1 MDRFDRI
8 FLLHKEL
15 VRARVPVSCAR
26 LEEALECAR
35 ATVIRTIADM
45 RDHLGAPIV
54 YDRARNGYLYETA
67 AGGRYEL
74 PGLWFNA
81 EETFALLA
89 CHQLLRSLQ
98 PGLLDSEIDP
108 LRQRLERL
116 LATRQ
121 GGKGQLAK
129 RVRILGMARRVP
141 AAKVFGP
148 ASSALTLRRRLGF
161 VYDGRGSGARSART
175 VSPQRLVHYRDNWY
189 LDAFDHGAEALRTFA
204 VERMHEAQVLVD
216 KAREVADDALD
227 AELAG
232 GYGIFSGA
240 PTATAVLRFSAVRA
254 RWVADETWHPAQ
266 SSRWLDDGRY
276 ELSVPYADP
285 RELVMDVMRH
295 GADCEVVSPAPLRAL
310 VTHQL
315 RAALAAYGDAPSGAG
330 TTAATPGPGASVG
343 EPTVR

>member
-8 FLLHKEL
+8 FLLHKAL
-15 VRARVPVSCAR
+15 VRARVPVSCSQ

-54 YDRARNGYLYETA
+54 YDRPRNGYLYARDED
-67 AGGRYEL
+67 GGRYEL

-98 PGLLDSEIDP
+98 PGLLDGEIDP

-121 GGKGQLAK
+121 GGKGQLAR
-129 RVRILGMARRVP
+129 RVRILGMARRMP
-141 AAKVFGP
+141 ASEVFGP
-148 ASSALTLRRRLGF
+148 VSSALTLRRQLACD
-161 VYDGRGSGARSART
+161 YDGRGRGSRTART

-189 LDAFDHGAEALRTFA
+189 LDAWDHGAQALRTFA
-204 VERMHEAQVLVD
+204 VERLREARMLAAKAHEVSDA
-216 KAREVADDALD
+216 ALD

-232 GYGIFSGA
+232 AYGIFAGA
-240 PTATAVLRFSAVRA
+240 PSATAVLRFSARRA
-254 RWVADETWHPAQ
+254 RWIADETWHPAQ
-266 SSRWLDDGRY
+266 VARWLEDGSY
-276 ELSVPYADP
+276 ELSLPYGDP
-285 RELVMDVMRH
+285 RELVLDVLRF
-295 GADCEVVSPAPLRAL
+295 GPDCEVVAPPDLRAL
-310 VTHQL
+310 VQNRL
-315 RAALAAYGDAPSGAG
+315 REALSIYQPAAG
-330 TTAATPGPGASVG
+330 G
-343 EPTVR
+343 E

>member
-35 ATVIRTIADM
+35 ATVIRTIGDM

-54 YDRARNGYLYETA
+54 YDRARNGYLYA
-67 AGGRYEL
+67 KDDSGGRYEL

-108 LRQRLERL
+108 LRQRLEKL

-129 RVRILGMARRVP
+129 RVRILGMARRAP
-141 AAKVFGP
+141 RAEVFGP
-148 ASSALTLRRRLGF
+148 ASSALTLRRQLEFG
-161 VYDGRGSGARSART
+161 YDGRGRGVRSQRC

-189 LDAFDHGAEALRTFA
+189 LDAWDHGAAALRTFA
-204 VERMHEAQVLVD
+204 VERMQDVSISTNRAHEVPEAT
-216 KAREVADDALD
+216 LD

-240 PTATAVLRFSAVRA
+240 ATATAVLHFSALRA
-254 RWVADETWHPAQ
+254 RWIADETWHPDQHA
-266 SSRWLDDGRY
+266 RWLEDGRY
-276 ELSVPYADP
+276 ELQVPYSDP
-285 RELVMDVMRH
+285 RELVMDVLRC
-295 GADCEVVSPAPLRAL
+295 GEDCEVVAPAALREEIHAR
-310 VTHQL
+310 L
-315 RAALAAYGDAPSGAG
+315 RAALACYDAGAG
-330 TTAATPGPGASVG
+330 RDDG
-343 EPTVR
+343 

>member
-26 LEEALECAR
+26 LGEALECAR

-54 YDRARNGYLYETA
+54 YDRPRNGYLYATGE
-67 AGGRYEL
+67 GGRYEL

-108 LRQRLERL
+108 LRQRLEKL

-129 RVRILGMARRVP
+129 RVRILGIARRVP
-141 AAKVFGP
+141 ASEVFGP
-148 ASSALTLRRRLGF
+148 ASSALTLRRQF
-161 VYDGRGSGARSART
+161 AFDYDGRGSGTRTARS

-189 LDAFDHGAEALRTFA
+189 LDAWDHGAEGLRTFA
-204 VERMHEAQVLVD
+204 VERMHHPQLLT
-216 KAREVADDALD
+216 ARAIDVADTTLD

-240 PTATAVLRFSAVRA
+240 PTATAVLRFSALRA
-254 RWVADETWHPAQ
+254 RWVADEVWHPGQ
-266 SSRWLDDGRY
+266 VGLWLPDGRY
-276 ELSVPYADP
+276 ELSLPYADP
-285 RELVMDVMRH
+285 RELVMDVLRF
-295 GADCEVVSPAPLRAL
+295 GPDCEVV
-310 VTHQL
+310 
-315 RAALAAYGDAPSGAG
+315 APSALRELVRNRLGEALSIYEP
-330 TTAATPGPGASVG
+330 AASGRTGRAQA
-343 EPTVR
+343 

>member
-54 YDRARNGYLYETA
+54 YDRARNGYLYA
-67 AGGRYEL
+67 KDDSGGRYEL

-108 LRQRLERL
+108 LRQRLEKL

-129 RVRILGMARRVP
+129 RVRILGMARRAPTP
-141 AAKVFGP
+141 AVFGP
-148 ASSALTLRRRLGF
+148 ASSALTLRRQLSF
-161 VYDGRGSGARSART
+161 DYDGRGAGTRT
-175 VSPQRLVHYRDNWY
+175 SRVVSPQRLVHYRDNWY
-189 LDAFDHGAEALRTFA
+189 LDAFDHGANGLRTFA
-204 VERMHEAQVLVD
+204 VERMHDAQLLTTRAQDIADSVLD
-216 KAREVADDALD
+216 Q
-227 AELAG
+227 ELAG
-232 GYGIFSGA
+232 GYGIFAGA
-240 PTATAVLRFSAVRA
+240 PTATAVLLFSAVRA

-266 SSRWLDDGRY
+266 TARWLDDGRY
-276 ELSVPYADP
+276 ELSMPYSDM
-285 RELVMDVMRH
+285 RELVMDVLRH
-295 GADCEVVSPAPLRAL
+295 GADCEVLAPPVLRVAVAEAL
-310 VTHQL
+310 RQ
-315 RAALAAYGDAPSGAG
+315 ALARYGG
-330 TTAATPGPGASVG
+330 TD
-343 EPTVR
+343 

>member
-35 ATVIRTIADM
+35 ATVIRTIGDM

-54 YDRARNGYLYETA
+54 YDRARNGYLYAQDEH
-67 AGGRYEL
+67 GGRYEL

-108 LRQRLERL
+108 LRQRLEKL

-141 AAKVFGP
+141 RADVFGP
-148 ASSALTLRRRLGF
+148 TSSALTLRRQLEF
-161 VYDGRGSGARSART
+161 AYDGRGRGTRSQRC

-189 LDAFDHGAEALRTFA
+189 LDAWDHAAAGLRTFA
-204 VERMHEAQVLVD
+204 VERMQDVRISATRAHEVP
-216 KAREVADDALD
+216 DATLD

-240 PTATAVLRFSAVRA
+240 PTATAVLRFSALRA
-254 RWVADETWHPAQ
+254 RWIADETWHPEQVA
-266 SSRWLDDGRY
+266 RWLDDGRY
-276 ELSVPYADP
+276 ELQVPYSDA
-285 RELVMDVMRH
+285 RELAMDILRC
-295 GADCEVVSPAPLRAL
+295 GEDCEVVAPAPLRA
-310 VTHQL
+310 QIRARL
-315 RAALAAYGDAPSGAG
+315 RAALACYEDDASRA
-330 TTAATPGPGASVG
+330 
-343 EPTVR
+343 

>member
-54 YDRARNGYLYETA
+54 YDRPRNGYLYATGEG
-67 AGGRYEL
+67 GGRYEL

-108 LRQRLERL
+108 LRQRLEQL

-121 GGKGQLAK
+121 GGKGQLAR

-141 AAKVFGP
+141 AAEVFGP
-148 ASSALTLRRRLGF
+148 VSSALTLRRQLAF
-161 VYDGRGSGARSART
+161 DYDGRGSGSRTART

-189 LDAFDHGAEALRTFA
+189 LDAWDHGAEGLRTFA
-204 VERMHEAQVLVD
+204 VERMHDARALATKAQ
-216 KAREVADDALD
+216 EVPDATLD

-232 GYGIFSGA
+232 GYGIFAGA
-240 PTATAVLRFSAVRA
+240 PSATAVLRFSAHRA

-266 SSRWLDDGRY
+266 TARWLADGRY
-276 ELSVPYADP
+276 ELSMPYSDP
-285 RELVMDVMRH
+285 RELVMDVLRF
-295 GADCEVVSPAPLRAL
+295 GPDCEVAAPPDLRAL
-310 VTHQL
+310 VRNRL
-315 RAALAAYGDAPSGAG
+315 REALSIYGPAAG
-330 TTAATPGPGASVG
+330 G
-343 EPTVR
+343 ETSEDQP

>member
-54 YDRARNGYLYETA
+54 YDRARNGYLYAKEEG
-67 AGGRYEL
+67 GGRYEL

-108 LRQRLERL
+108 LRQRLEKL

-129 RVRILGMARRVP
+129 RVRILGMARRAPTP
-141 AAKVFGP
+141 AVFGP
-148 ASSALTLRRRLGF
+148 ASSALTLRRQLAFG
-161 VYDGRGSGARSART
+161 YDGRGAGTRTARV

-189 LDAFDHGAEALRTFA
+189 LDAFDHGADGLRTFA
-204 VERMHEAQVLVD
+204 VERMHDAQLLA
-216 KAREVADDALD
+216 ARAQDIEDSALD
-227 AELAG
+227 QELAG
-232 GYGIFSGA
+232 GYGIFAGA
-240 PTATAVLRFSAVRA
+240 PTSTAVLLFSAVRA

-266 SSRWLDDGRY
+266 TGRWLDDGRY
-276 ELSVPYADP
+276 ELSVPYSDM
-285 RELVMDVMRH
+285 RELVMDVLRH
-295 GADCEVVSPAPLRAL
+295 GADCEVLAPS
-310 VTHQL
+310 TL
-315 RAALAAYGDAPSGAG
+315 RAAVCAALE
-330 TTAATPGPGASVG
+330 AALTPYAK
-343 EPTVR
+343 